1 MEGDIAFVSP
11 TNTSF
16 NNTTPAEPPQAPLN
30 KTDTKKIIRFEI
42 SPSRLRLGSS
52 SRLSIPISTLVL
64 MSSKLKGEEGVGE
77 DHHNQEKVEANFPSE
92 DIRTKRGYSKVVR
105 ANNHQTFKGIL
116 TNDKTVQSANGEK
129 MISWVAG
136 LCGEKEERSKT
147 VIVDLSEDEVVG
159 GEKSCSEVILEADV
173 NKDEVLKEE
182 DRSVD
187 PFGPRDIDEWTKELR
202 KVEGHGQYHGEAAGE
217 VPVDESN
224 YEAEVSIE
232 GGQRAV
238 HFKDPE
244 CEFKSRTPTRELE
257 ENGAEG
263 TKSYRRPPSE
273 ENAPL
278 GFDVQQDVPPIYR
291 MNKEGVNMM
300 KILIAESPNH
310 MVGVPVDF
318 ELEKEYHLMLHE
330 LSSLN
335 YETAT
340 ETFQLFEG

>member
-1 MEGDIAFVSP
+1 MEGDIAFVCP
-11 TNTSF
+11 TNTSS
-16 NNTTPAEPPQAPLN
+16 NNTTPAEPPRTPSN
-30 KTDTKKIIRFEI
+30 KTDTKKILRFEI

-64 MSSKLKGEEGVGE
+64 MSTRLKREEGVGE
-77 DHHNQEKVEANFPSE
+77 EHHNQEKVEANFPSE
-92 DIRTKRGYSKVVR
+92 DIRTKRGYSK
-105 ANNHQTFKGIL
+105 ANNQQTFKGIV
-116 TNDKTVQSANGEK
+116 TNDKTVQGANGEK
-129 MISWVAG
+129 MMSWVAG
-136 LCGEKEERSKT
+136 LSDEKEEGSKK
-147 VIVDLSEDEVVG
+147 VIVDLSEDEAVG
-159 GEKSCSEVILEADV
+159 GEKNCSEAILEADV
-173 NKDEVLKEE
+173 NEDEVLKEE

-187 PFGPRDIDEWTKELR
+187 PFGPRDIDEWTKELK

-244 CEFKSRTPTRELE
+244 CEFKSRTPTPELE

-340 ETFQLFEG
+340 ETLQLYEG

>member
-11 TNTSF
+11 TNTSS
-16 NNTTPAEPPQAPLN
+16 NNTTPAEPPQAPSN
-30 KTDTKKIIRFEI
+30 KTDTKKILRFEI

-64 MSSKLKGEEGVGE
+64 MPSRLIGEDGVGE
-77 DHHNQEKVEANFPSE
+77 EHHNQEKVEANFPSE

-147 VIVDLSEDEVVG
+147 VIVNLSEDEAVG
-159 GEKSCSEVILEADV
+159 GEKSCSEAILEADV
-173 NKDEVLKEE
+173 NEDEVLKEE
-182 DRSVD
+182 VRSVD
-187 PFGPRDIDEWTKELR
+187 PFGPRNIDEWMEEL
-202 KVEGHGQYHGEAAGE
+202 KQVEGHGQHHGEAAGE
-217 VPVDESN
+217 PLFDESN
-224 YEAEVSIE
+224 YRAEDPIE
-232 GGQRAV
+232 ERQRAV
-238 HFKDPE
+238 QFKDPE
-244 CEFKSRTPTRELE
+244 CEYKSRTPTPELE
-257 ENGAEG
+257 ENGTEG
-263 TKSYRRPPSE
+263 TISDRRPLLE
-273 ENAPL
+273 ENTPL
-278 GFDVQQDVPPIYR
+278 GSDVKQDEPPTYR

-340 ETFQLFEG
+340 ETLQLYEG